1 VGEGEI
7 RRSSINIMEI
17 CNSLVATPVGE
28 VSPAARTSAGGRC
41 LSACGN
47 GKSAGGSS
55 LCQLMEEAGRS
66 DIRKD
71 LLQYLHCGHGLH
83 HLRDFRANFVTVSVS
98 MFT

>member
-1 VGEGEI
+1 MRLYIYNGNLLQVSTFACLE
-7 RRSSINIMEI
+7 
-17 CNSLVATPVGE
+17 L
-28 VSPAARTSAGGRC
+28 SPAAWISAGGKF

-55 LCQLMEEAGRS
+55 LCQLTEEAGRS
-66 DIRKD
+66 DMRKD

-83 HLRDFRANFVTVSVS
+83 HLRDFRANFVTGYVS

>member
-1 VGEGEI
+1 MNLPRAEGF
-7 RRSSINIMEI
+7 
-17 CNSLVATPVGE
+17 
-28 VSPAARTSAGGRC
+28 C
-41 LSACGN
+41 LRAET

-83 HLRDFRANFVTVSVS
+83 HLRDFRANFVTGYVS